1 MILIFGGAY
10 QGKLDFAKK
19 KFGVTDRQ
27 VFTCTEG
34 FEADQEAKI
43 LCNLEQAFLHLVKQ
57 NVNVTDMLAARRDD
71 LKDKIIII
79 DDISQGVVPMDK
91 TLRAWREATGQ
102 GHALSI
108 RRGRRSIQSFL
119 RHRPEDQVRRFY
131 VILYSFYTS
140 RDHPGYPE

>member
-1 MILIFGGAY
+1 MN
-10 QGKLDFAKK
+10 
-19 KFGVTDRQ
+19 R
-27 VFTCTEG
+27 
-34 FEADQEAKI
+34 
-43 LCNLEQAFLHLVKQ
+43 
-57 NVNVTDMLAARRDD
+57 
-71 LKDKIIII
+71 
-79 DDISQGVVPMDK
+79 DK
-91 TLRAWREATGQ
+91 TRKHKIVLLIVLGIFFSLLAYIYPPVFETNDDRTMGQIISGMQ